1 MKLHALL
8 GHPVSENFVSWF
20 SNIEEQLWIVFMY
33 TGNLSIISTISQFE
47 SDLKMCT
54 FHLI

>member
-1 MKLHALL
+1 MVKERRKNACVAVKR
-8 GHPVSENFVSWF
+8 GVR
-20 SNIEEQLWIVFMY
+20 

-54 FHLI
+54 FDLI